1 MNNIKKIPLGIGAM
15 CDPRKAKSADY
26 TTLTKWSRFLG
37 FFKMKRRHMKITTTI
52 AIGLSALTLAS
63 CKKYEEGPG
72 ISLKSRTERVANTWE
87 VEEAM
92 NNGNDVSSDFDRYQ
106 LTMLSD
112 DDATLVALYS
122 IGDLSFEFETD
133 GTWEFQDNQE
143 KIFLDF
149 ENDDADR
156 TFVILRLMEDELW
169 LREQGEDL
177 EIHLKPY

>member
-1 MNNIKKIPLGIGAM
+1 
-15 CDPRKAKSADY
+15 
-26 TTLTKWSRFLG
+26 
-37 FFKMKRRHMKITTTI
+37 MKII
-52 AIGLSALTLAS
+52 PALAIGLSALIITS
-63 CKKYEEGPG
+63 CNKYDDGPA

-92 NNGNDVSSDFDRYQ
+92 NDGNDVSSDFDQYQ

-112 DDATLVALYS
+112 GDATLVALYS

-169 LREQGEDL
+169 LREQGGDL
-177 EIHLKPY
+177 ELHLRPY